1 MKVLHGSFLL
11 FLIIF
16 FVFLSHS
23 IEVVEGMRPLR
34 DESAPSLISLI
45 ISRAYSGPS
54 HKGRGH

>member
-1 MKVLHGSFLL
+1 MKLLQGYSLL

-23 IEVVEGMRPLR
+23 IEEVEGMRSLR

-45 ISRAYSGPS
+45 INRAYSGPN